1 MPIIYQDLYMKEDM
15 KENNVELKFRVVG
28 QNNAILL

>member
-1 MPIIYQDLYMKEDM
+1 MSIIYQDLYMKGDM
-15 KENNVELKFRVVG
+15 ELKFRIVE

>member
-1 MPIIYQDLYMKEDM
+1 MPIIYQDLYTKEDM
-15 KENNVELKFRVVG
+15 ELKFRIVE

>member
-15 KENNVELKFRVVG
+15 ELKLQIVE

>member
-15 KENNVELKFRVVG
+15 ELKFRIVE

>member
-1 MPIIYQDLYMKEDM
+1 MSIIYQDLYMKEDM
-15 KENNVELKFRVVG
+15 ELKFRIVE

>member
-1 MPIIYQDLYMKEDM
+1 MSIIYRDLYMKEDM
-15 KENNVELKFRVVG
+15 ELKFRIVE

>member
-1 MPIIYQDLYMKEDM
+1 MPIIYQGLYTKEDM
-15 KENNVELKFRVVG
+15 ELKFRIVE